1 MDPASHRGLHSR
13 LTSMLRPALALLALC
28 LAGCLAAPPVHPRA
42 LENNELCTRT
52 LSEGDL
58 TRAEVYCDLGL
69 QFSPQYA
76 DLWVNKG
83 LIALRRNQNAVAKEH
98 FIKALR
104 YNQEQAQAYNNLGF
118 VYYQDR
124 EYGKAHDSF
133 QRALKVNPDY
143 TEARYNLSLA
153 FIGLKQE
160 EKAKKE
166 LRTIIAI
173 NPNLA
178 DPHHTL
184 CGVLFNEDALDEAAQ
199 SCERAVQLAPDYADA
214 WLTLGNVRSEEGKFC
229 EAKDAYTSCIE
240 ANPNHPQCRNN
251 AAVVARK
258 CALVDPVVEEAKQN
272 AVAADSAAGLYQL
285 ALQYREKGLLN
296 EEERTYKK
304 CLKKDE
310 RFAACHYGLFLLFR
324 EARKDK
330 EARIACQNFVK
341 FANSEEFPEEMAT
354 CERHVAEGAY

>member
-1 MDPASHRGLHSR
+1 
-13 LTSMLRPALALLALC
+13 MLRPALPLLALL
-28 LAGCLAAPPVHPRA
+28 LAGCLAAPPIHPRA
-42 LENNELCTRT
+42 LESNERCTTT

-69 QFSPQYA
+69 QFSPHYA

-83 LIALRRNQNAVAKEH
+83 LIALRRNQVSVAKEH

-104 YNQEQAQAYNNLGF
+104 FNQEQAQAYNNLG
-118 VYYQDR
+118 VIYYR
-124 EYGKAHDSF
+124 EQAYGSAHDQF

-143 TEARYNLSLA
+143 TEARYNLALA
-153 FIGLKQE
+153 FVGLKKE

-184 CGVLFNEDALDEAAQ
+184 CGILLAEDSLDEASE
-199 SCERAVQLAPDYADA
+199 SCELAVRLAPDYADA
-214 WLTLGNVRSEEGKFC
+214 WLTLGNVRTEQGKFC

-240 ANPNHPQCRNN
+240 ADARHPDCRNN
-251 AAVVARK
+251 AAIVARK
-258 CALVDPVVEEAKQN
+258 CALVDPVVKEAKQN

-310 RFAACHYGLFLLFR
+310 RFTACHYGLFLLYR
-324 EARKDK
+324 EAHKD
-330 EARIACQNFVK
+330 AGAQAACKNVMK
-341 FANSEEFPEEMAT
+341 FGNSEEFPGETTT
-354 CERHVAEGAY
+354 CERFLAEDVN

>member
-1 MDPASHRGLHSR
+1 
-13 LTSMLRPALALLALC
+13 MLRSVLPLLALL
-28 LAGCLAAPPVHPRA
+28 LAGCLAAPAIHPRA

-69 QFSPQYA
+69 QFSPHYA

-83 LIALRRNQNAVAKEH
+83 LIALRRNQNSVAKEH

-124 EYGKAHDSF
+124 EYGRAHDSF

-143 TEARYNLSLA
+143 TEARYNLALA
-153 FIGLKQE
+153 MVGLKQE

-184 CGVLFNEDALDEAAQ
+184 CGVLLTEDALDEASE

-214 WLTLGNVRSEEGKFC
+214 WLTLGNVRSEQGKFC

-240 ANPNHPQCRNN
+240 ANANHAQCRNN

-258 CALVDPVVEEAKQN
+258 CALVDPVVKQAKQN

-310 RFAACHYGLFLLFR
+310 RFTACHHGLFLLYR
-324 EARKDK
+324 EARKD
-330 EARIACQNFVK
+330 AAAQAACKNVVK
-341 FANSEEFPEEMAT
+341 FGNSEEFPNEITT
-354 CERHVAEGAY
+354 CERFLSEEAN